1 MLWLVTL
8 LLQVSGL
15 LLFLRGFFPSKTVEP
30 GYNQKAIDVP
40 PKFDRMVFMVVDALR
55 SDFMFSNESSF
66 ETIHSLIREGC
77 ALPFTAYSNPP
88 TVTLPRLKGIT
99 TGSTPNF
106 LDAVLNIAESDTSST
121 LKNQDSWISQLKQQ
135 GKSMHMFG
143 DDTWIK
149 LFPGIFDVTDGTSSF
164 YVSDFT
170 EVDHNVTRHLDE
182 ELATNKWDVLIL
194 HYLGLDH
201 IGHKG
206 GPRSP
211 FMEEKQKEMDSI
223 IKMLYGSLDESTL
236 LVVMGDHGMND
247 VGNHGGSSAGETS
260 AALAM
265 ISRGFDLKQD
275 APLPY
280 SSDFTFYDR
289 VKQIDLVPTL
299 SLLLGLPIPR
309 NSLGVLIPAVKSLW
323 TEIEQSVILKDL
335 CSHFDGRGV
344 EVECTEQGLL
354 SAQGELMQA
363 SSEYVE
369 KYMITG
375 VLLLILSAIV
385 SVWCTMR
392 LHVKLRDKT
401 AMLVFSL
408 VYASSMFGSST
419 VEEEHQFWFWCTSAL
434 LVYGSVTTKTNK
446 LEWVMSLVIL
456 RVFRGWRHPGQK
468 WPEGPDFTRMFQDHS
483 TSLWLL
489 ILVEYFHLFRRLR
502 GGLLGSLAVIG
513 SLVYK
518 ASTTYYGGEYI
529 PSFLARFVFRES
541 RLDGIVQIVYI
552 MCGLLALIKT
562 VNGTLSVEL
571 LELILVTQSRP
582 SNIPLLLLSHALR
595 RFLKR
600 TDIRTNSVASTLIC
614 MSIGYS
620 LFFASGGSNSLAT
633 VDLGNAYNGVGSYNV
648 TLVGL
653 LTFVSN
659 WVGPIYWAVVN
670 RDLCPDLRM
679 RFAVRQLFYTI
690 AMASIC
696 FACLLLKGHLFI
708 WTVFSPKLLYA
719 TAWLL
724 FQHGLVETVCPII
737 FDRFMHND
745 NVL

>member
-8 LLQVSGL
+8 LLQGSGL

-55 SDFMFSNESSF
+55 SDLMFSNESSF
-66 ETIHSLIREGC
+66 ETVHSLIREGH
-77 ALPFTAYSNPP
+77 AIPFTAYSNPP

-121 LKNQDSWISQLKQQ
+121 LKNQDSWIAQLKQQ
-135 GKSMHMFG
+135 QKRIHMFG

-149 LFPGIFDVTDGTSSF
+149 LFPDTFDHTDGTSSF

-170 EVDHNVTRHLDE
+170 EVDLNVTRHIDE
-182 ELATNKWDVLIL
+182 ELKSNKWDVLIL

-211 FMEEKQKEMDSI
+211 FMEDKQKEMDGI
-223 IKMLYGSLDESTL
+223 IEKIYESLDESTL

-265 ISRGFDLKQD
+265 ISKVFDFKQS
-275 APLPY
+275 APLEF

-299 SLLLGLPIPR
+299 SLLLGLPVPK
-309 NSLGVLIPAVKSLW
+309 NSFGLLMSPLANLW
-323 TEIEQSVILKDL
+323 TEDEQSLITSSL

-344 EVECTEQGLL
+344 DVECTEEGLR
-354 SAQGELMQA
+354 SAQEELMRA

-369 KYMITG
+369 SYMVGG
-375 VLLLILSAIV
+375 VCLLALSAIV
-385 SVWCTMR
+385 SVLC
-392 LHVKLRDKT
+392 LVKLSASLRDK
-401 AMLVFSL
+401 VVVCIFST
-408 VYASSMFGSST
+408 VYALSMFGSST

-434 LVYGSVTTKTNK
+434 LVYCCATTKTSK
-446 LEWVMSLVIL
+446 LEWILSLVIL

-468 WPEGPDFTRMFQDHS
+468 WTEGPDFTRMFEDHC
-483 TSLWLL
+483 TTLWLL
-489 ILVEYFHLFRRLR
+489 VLVEYFHLFRRIK
-502 GGLLGSLAVIG
+502 GGLIGSLAVIG
-513 SLVYK
+513 SLLYK

-541 RLDGIVQIVYI
+541 RLNGVVQIVYI
-552 MCGLLALIKT
+552 MCAFLAFIKT
-562 VNGTLSVEL
+562 RNGTLSVEL
-571 LELILVTQSRP
+571 IELILVTQSRP

-595 RFLKR
+595 RCLKR
-600 TDIRTNSVASTLIC
+600 TDVRTNGVASTLIC

-620 LFFASGGSNSLAT
+620 LFFAGGGSNSLAT

-648 TLVGL
+648 TLVAV

-670 RDLCPDLRM
+670 RDLCPDTSM
-679 RFAVRQLFYTI
+679 RFAVRQLFYAS
-690 AMASIC
+690 AMVSIC
-696 FACLLLKGHLFI
+696 LACLLLKEHLFI

-719 TAWLL
+719 TVWLF
-724 FQHGLVETVCPII
+724 FQHGLFETVFPVV
-737 FDRFMHND
+737 FNRF
-745 NVL
+745 VQCEKTI